1 MALFVALKEVNK
13 KADKEENKKREIC
26 VNMNHITDFREW
38 KSDDKEQYTVLYWKK
53 EMRKSPTIVENE
65 FKKLSKLVCKS

>member
-1 MALFVALKEVNK
+1 MELIVAMKQVNK
-13 KADKEENKKREIC
+13 KADKKEKKKREIC
-26 VNMNHITDFREW
+26 VNMDHITDFREQ